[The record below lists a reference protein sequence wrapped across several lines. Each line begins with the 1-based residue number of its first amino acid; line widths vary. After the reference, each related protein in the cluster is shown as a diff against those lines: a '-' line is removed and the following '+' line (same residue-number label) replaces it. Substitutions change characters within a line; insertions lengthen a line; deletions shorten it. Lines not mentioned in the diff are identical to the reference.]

1 MTDKKISEFVAV
13 TSVNSNDELPIV
25 QAGETKKTSVTNLL
39 SSVSTQL
46 PDQQVN
52 TVSNPTFNSIKFNPV
67 PTIGTTETGQ
77 LYFDQSDQT
86 LSLDVGN
93 SVLQIGQEQYVRA
106 RNNTGATITNGS
118 VVYISGASG
127 NKPLITK
134 AIATTE
140 VAAFGTIGVAT
151 EDIANSQV
159 GNITV
164 AGVVR
169 GIDTSSFAGG
179 SVLYLSASTAG
190 GLTATKP
197 VYPNFEIEVARVM
210 TSDTV
215 NGEILV
221 SVRANKSAI
230 LESTKANKDGTNA
243 TGTWA
248 IDISGNAA
256 TASVASTANDIVN
269 DAVTTA
275 KIATSAVTDTKI
287 ASNAVTTAKI
297 VNNNITL
304 AKLAR
309 VGTSGQVLTSQ
320 GTGADP
326 IYQDLPPSGVTASQH
341 QNGCCDAG
349 FCGCDDSAWVYAG
362 VHGCRLMWCRC
373 DSR

>member
-1 MTDKKISEFVAV
+1 MADKKISEFVAV